1 MLEERII
8 SSSETLED
16 VKIQK
21 NLRPK
26 RFSDYIGQDKVK
38 TKLKVYVEA
47 ARVRGEALD
56 HCLFY
61 GPPGLGKTTL
71 AQIIANELEVN
82 IHITSGPSIE
92 RPGDLVALLTNLQ
105 PYDLLF
111 IDEIHRLNRAV
122 EEVLYSA
129 MEDYVLDIIIG
140 KGPSARSLRMD
151 LPPFT
156 LIGATTRAGSLS
168 SPLRD
173 RFGIIERLQFY
184 SVDELA
190 EIINVNARFLNVPIE
205 PDGARLIASRSRGTP
220 RIANRLLNR
229 VRDFAQV
236 EGQGLIDAQIASY
249 ALDRLEVDAA
259 GMDKLDRDL
268 LMTIM
273 EQYKGGPVG
282 LDTLAASIGEE
293 RVTLE
298 DVCEPFLLQEG
309 FLARTPRGRVATEK
323 AYRHFGLPLP
333 KRLQP
338 DVEESQQIEMFRA
351 DEGGEENDHE
361 DQ

>member
-1 MLEERII
+1 MLEERIV
-8 SSSETLED
+8 SSNEIMED
-16 VKIQK
+16 VTAQRA
-21 NLRPK
+21 LRPK
-26 RFSDYIGQDKVK
+26 RFSDYIGQEQVK
-38 TKLKVYVEA
+38 NKLKVYVEA

-71 AQIIANELEVN
+71 AQIIANELEVS
-82 IHITSGPSIE
+82 IHITSGPSID

-105 PYDLLF
+105 PHDLLF
-111 IDEIHRLNRAV
+111 IDEIHRLNRHV

-184 SVDELA
+184 GIDELKR
-190 EIINVNARFLNVPIE
+190 IIEVNAAYMHVPIE
-205 PDGARLIASRSRGTP
+205 EDGAKLIASRSRGTP

-236 EGQGLIDAQIASY
+236 EGQGQIDESISRY
-249 ALDRLEVDAA
+249 ALDRLEVDKA
-259 GMDKLDRDL
+259 GLDQLDRAL
-268 LMTIM
+268 LLTII

-323 AYRHFGLPLP
+323 AYRHFDMRMPQL
-333 KRLQP
+333 
-338 DVEESQQIEMFRA
+338 
-351 DEGGEENDHE
+351 ENNDAMTE
-361 DQ
+361 ID

>member
-1 MLEERII
+1 MLEERIV
-8 SSSETLED
+8 SSNEIMED
-16 VKIQK
+16 VTAQRA
-21 NLRPK
+21 LRPK
-26 RFSDYIGQDKVK
+26 RFSDYIGQEQVK
-38 TKLKVYVEA
+38 NKLKVYVEA

-71 AQIIANELEVN
+71 AQIIANELEVS
-82 IHITSGPSIE
+82 IHITSGPSID

-105 PYDLLF
+105 PHDLLF
-111 IDEIHRLNRAV
+111 IDEIHRLNRHV

-184 SVDELA
+184 CIDELKR
-190 EIINVNARFLNVPIE
+190 IIEVNAAYMHVPIE
-205 PDGARLIASRSRGTP
+205 EDGARLIASRSRGTP

-236 EGQGLIDAQIASY
+236 EGQGRIDESISRY
-249 ALDRLEVDAA
+249 ALDRLEVDKA
-259 GMDKLDRDL
+259 GLDQLDRAL
-268 LMTIM
+268 LLTII

-323 AYRHFGLPLP
+323 AYHHFDMRMPQL
-333 KRLQP
+333 
-338 DVEESQQIEMFRA
+338 
-351 DEGGEENDHE
+351 ENNDAMTE
-361 DQ
+361 ID

>member
-1 MLEERII
+1 MLEERIV
-8 SSSETLED
+8 SSNEIMED
-16 VKIQK
+16 VTAQRA
-21 NLRPK
+21 LRPK
-26 RFSDYIGQDKVK
+26 RFSDYIGQEQVK
-38 TKLKVYVEA
+38 NKLKVYVEA

-71 AQIIANELEVN
+71 AQIIANELEVS
-82 IHITSGPSIE
+82 IHITSGPSID

-105 PYDLLF
+105 PHDLLF
-111 IDEIHRLNRAV
+111 IDEIHRLNRHF

-184 SVDELA
+184 GIDELKC
-190 EIINVNARFLNVPIE
+190 IIEVNAAYMHVPIE
-205 PDGARLIASRSRGTP
+205 EDGARLIASRSRGTP

-236 EGQGLIDAQIASY
+236 EGQGQIDESISRY
-249 ALDRLEVDAA
+249 ALDRLEVDKA
-259 GMDKLDRDL
+259 GLDQLDRAL
-268 LMTIM
+268 LLTII

-323 AYRHFGLPLP
+323 AYRHFDMRMPQL
-333 KRLQP
+333 
-338 DVEESQQIEMFRA
+338 
-351 DEGGEENDHE
+351 ENNDAMTE
-361 DQ
+361 ID

>member
-1 MLEERII
+1 MLEERIV
-8 SSSETLED
+8 SSNEIMED
-16 VKIQK
+16 VTAQRA
-21 NLRPK
+21 LRPK
-26 RFSDYIGQDKVK
+26 RFSDYIGQEQVK
-38 TKLKVYVEA
+38 NKLKVYVEA

-71 AQIIANELEVN
+71 AQIIANELEVS
-82 IHITSGPSIE
+82 IHITSGPSID

-105 PYDLLF
+105 PHDLLF
-111 IDEIHRLNRAV
+111 IDEIHRLNRHV

-184 SVDELA
+184 GIDELKR
-190 EIINVNARFLNVPIE
+190 IIEVNAAYMHVPIE
-205 PDGARLIASRSRGTP
+205 EDGARLIASRSRGTP

-236 EGQGLIDAQIASY
+236 EGQGRIDETISRY
-249 ALDRLEVDAA
+249 ALDRLEVDKA
-259 GMDKLDRDL
+259 GLDQLDRAL
-268 LMTIM
+268 LLTII

-323 AYRHFGLPLP
+323 AYRHFDMRMPQL
-333 KRLQP
+333 
-338 DVEESQQIEMFRA
+338 
-351 DEGGEENDHE
+351 ENNDAMTE
-361 DQ
+361 ID

>member
-1 MLEERII
+1 MLEERIV
-8 SSSETLED
+8 SSSEIIED
-16 VKIQK
+16 ATVQRV
-21 NLRPK
+21 LRPK
-26 RFSDYIGQDKVK
+26 RFSDYIGQERVK
-38 TKLKVYVEA
+38 NKLKVYVEA
-47 ARVRGEALD
+47 ARVRGDALD

-71 AQIIANELEVN
+71 AQIIANELEVS
-82 IHITSGPSIE
+82 IHITSGPSID

-105 PYDLLF
+105 PHDLLF
-111 IDEIHRLNRAV
+111 IDEIHRLNRHV

-184 SVDELA
+184 TIDEL
-190 EIINVNARFLNVPIE
+190 ERIIEVNAGHMHVPVDSE
-205 PDGARLIASRSRGTP
+205 GARLIASRSRGTP

-236 EGQGLIDAQIASY
+236 EGKGRIDREISQY
-249 ALDRLEVDAA
+249 ALDRLEVDKA
-259 GMDKLDRDL
+259 GMDQLDRAL
-268 LMTIM
+268 LLTIID
-273 EQYKGGPVG
+273 QYKGGPVG

-323 AYRHFGLPLP
+323 AYLHFN
-333 KRLQP
+333 KRMPQLEN
-338 DVEESQQIEMFRA
+338 EEISA
-351 DEGGEENDHE
+351 DTE
-361 DQ
+361 

>member
-8 SSSETLED
+8 SPSESIED

-26 RFSDYIGQDKVK
+26 RFSDYIGQEKVK

-92 RPGDLVALLTNLQ
+92 RAGDLVALLTNIQ

-184 SVDELA
+184 STDELA
-190 EIINVNARFLNVPIE
+190 QIIDINARHLDVPIE
-205 PDGARLIASRSRGTP
+205 SDGARLIASRSRGTP
-220 RIANRLLNR
+220 AYRQPPTQPR
-229 VRDFAQV
+229 
-236 EGQGLIDAQIASY
+236 
-249 ALDRLEVDAA
+249 
-259 GMDKLDRDL
+259 
-268 LMTIM
+268 
-273 EQYKGGPVG
+273 
-282 LDTLAASIGEE
+282 
-293 RVTLE
+293 
-298 DVCEPFLLQEG
+298 
-309 FLARTPRGRVATEK
+309 ARFCSGRRRGRHQC
-323 AYRHFGLPLP
+323 R
-333 KRLQP
+333 
-338 DVEESQQIEMFRA
+338 DRA
-351 DEGGEENDHE
+351 LRP
-361 DQ
+361 

>member
-8 SSSETLED
+8 SSNEIIED
-16 VKIQK
+16 LKIQK

-26 RFSDYIGQDKVK
+26 RFEDYIGQSQVK

-184 SVDELA
+184 SVEDLTQ
-190 EIINVNARFLNVPIE
+190 IITINARHLEIPIE
-205 PDGARLIASRSRGTP
+205 QDGARSIASRSRGTP

-236 EGQGLIDAQIASY
+236 EGQGVIDFSIAGY
-249 ALDRLEVDAA
+249 ALDKLEVDEA
-259 GMDKLDRDL
+259 GLDKLDRDL
-268 LMTIM
+268 LFTIM

-298 DVCEPFLLQEG
+298 DVCEPYLLQEG

-323 AYRHFGLPLP
+323 AYQHFGLPMP
-333 KRLQP
+333 KKMI
-338 DVEESQQIEMFRA
+338 EASQQIEMFTPEDGGDSKT
-351 DEGGEENDHE
+351 DEDK
-361 DQ
+361 

>member
-8 SSSETLED
+8 SPSESIED

-26 RFSDYIGQDKVK
+26 RFSDYIGQEKVK

-92 RPGDLVALLTNLQ
+92 RAGDLVALLTNIQ

-184 SVDELA
+184 STDELA
-190 EIINVNARFLNVPIE
+190 QIVDINARYLDVPIE
-205 PDGARLIASRSRGTP
+205 ADGARLIASRSRGTP

-236 EGQGLIDAQIASY
+236 EGEGVINAEIARY
-249 ALDRLEVDAA
+249 ALDRLEVDEA
-259 GMDKLDRDL
+259 GLDKLDRDL
-268 LMTIM
+268 LMTII

-298 DVCEPFLLQEG
+298 DVCEPYLLQEG

-323 AYRHFGLPLP
+323 AYNHFDLPMP
-333 KRLQP
+333 KRMQEQNQQETLFIN
-338 DVEESQQIEMFRA
+338 EE
-351 DEGGEENDHE
+351 GEETTINE
-361 DQ
+361 DK

>member
-1 MLEERII
+1 MLEERIV
-8 SSSETLED
+8 SSNEIMED
-16 VKIQK
+16 VTAQRA
-21 NLRPK
+21 LRPK
-26 RFSDYIGQDKVK
+26 RFSDYIGQEQVK
-38 TKLKVYVEA
+38 NKLKVYVEA

-71 AQIIANELEVN
+71 AQIIANELEVS
-82 IHITSGPSIE
+82 IHITSGPSID

-105 PYDLLF
+105 PHDLLF
-111 IDEIHRLNRAV
+111 IDEIHRLNRHI

-184 SVDELA
+184 GIDELKR
-190 EIINVNARFLNVPIE
+190 IIEVNAAYMHVPIE
-205 PDGARLIASRSRGTP
+205 EDGARLIASRSRGTP

-236 EGQGLIDAQIASY
+236 EGQGQIDESISRY
-249 ALDRLEVDAA
+249 ALDRLEVDKA
-259 GMDKLDRDL
+259 GLDQLDRAL
-268 LMTIM
+268 LLTII

-323 AYRHFGLPLP
+323 AYRHFDMRMPQL
-333 KRLQP
+333 
-338 DVEESQQIEMFRA
+338 
-351 DEGGEENDHE
+351 ENNDAMTE
-361 DQ
+361 ID

>member
-8 SSSETLED
+8 SPSESIED

-26 RFSDYIGQDKVK
+26 RFSDYIGQEKVK

-92 RPGDLVALLTNLQ
+92 RAGDLVALLTNIQ

-173 RFGIIERLQFY
+173 RFGIIERLQF
-184 SVDELA
+184 
-190 EIINVNARFLNVPIE
+190 
-205 PDGARLIASRSRGTP
+205 
-220 RIANRLLNR
+220 
-229 VRDFAQV
+229 
-236 EGQGLIDAQIASY
+236 
-249 ALDRLEVDAA
+249 
-259 GMDKLDRDL
+259 
-268 LMTIM
+268 
-273 EQYKGGPVG
+273 
-282 LDTLAASIGEE
+282 
-293 RVTLE
+293 
-298 DVCEPFLLQEG
+298 
-309 FLARTPRGRVATEK
+309 
-323 AYRHFGLPLP
+323 
-333 KRLQP
+333 
-338 DVEESQQIEMFRA
+338 
-351 DEGGEENDHE
+351 
-361 DQ
+361 

>member
-1 MLEERII
+1 MLEERIV
-8 SSSETLED
+8 SSNEIMED
-16 VKIQK
+16 VTAQRA
-21 NLRPK
+21 LRPK
-26 RFSDYIGQDKVK
+26 RFSDYIGQEQVK
-38 TKLKVYVEA
+38 NKLKVYVEA

-71 AQIIANELEVN
+71 AQIIANELEVS
-82 IHITSGPSIE
+82 IHITSGPSID

-105 PYDLLF
+105 PHDLLF
-111 IDEIHRLNRAV
+111 IDEIHRLNRHV

-184 SVDELA
+184 GIDELKR
-190 EIINVNARFLNVPIE
+190 IIEVNAAYMHVPIE
-205 PDGARLIASRSRGTP
+205 ENGARLIASRSRGTP

-236 EGQGLIDAQIASY
+236 EGQGQIDESISRY
-249 ALDRLEVDAA
+249 ALDRLEVDKA
-259 GMDKLDRDL
+259 GLDQLDRAL
-268 LMTIM
+268 LLTII

-323 AYRHFGLPLP
+323 AYRHFDMRMPQL
-333 KRLQP
+333 
-338 DVEESQQIEMFRA
+338 
-351 DEGGEENDHE
+351 ENNDAMTE
-361 DQ
+361 ID

>member
-8 SSSETLED
+8 SPSESIED

-26 RFSDYIGQDKVK
+26 RFSDYIGQEKVK

-92 RPGDLVALLTNLQ
+92 RAGDLVALLTNIQ

-184 SVDELA
+184 STDELA
-190 EIINVNARFLNVPIE
+190 QIIDINARYLDVPIE
-205 PDGARLIASRSRGTP
+205 ADGARLIASRSRGTP

-236 EGQGLIDAQIASY
+236 EGEGVINAEIARY
-249 ALDRLEVDAA
+249 ALDRLEVDEA
-259 GMDKLDRDL
+259 GLDKLDRDL

-298 DVCEPFLLQEG
+298 DVCEPYLLQEG

-323 AYRHFGLPLP
+323 AYNHFGLSMP
-333 KRLQP
+333 KRMQEQNQQETLFIN
-338 DVEESQQIEMFRA
+338 EE
-351 DEGGEENDHE
+351 GEETTINE
-361 DQ
+361 DK

>member
-8 SSSETLED
+8 SPSESIED

-26 RFSDYIGQDKVK
+26 RFSDYIGQEKVK

-92 RPGDLVALLTNLQ
+92 RAGDLVALLTNIQ

-184 SVDELA
+184 STDELA
-190 EIINVNARFLNVPIE
+190 QIIDINARHLDVPIE
-205 PDGARLIASRSRGTP
+205 SDGVRLIASRSRGTP

-236 EGQGLIDAQIASY
+236 EGEGVINAEIARY
-249 ALDRLEVDAA
+249 ALDRLEVDEA
-259 GMDKLDRDL
+259 GLDKLDRDL
-268 LMTIM
+268 LLTIM

-298 DVCEPFLLQEG
+298 DVCEPYLLQEG

-323 AYRHFGLPLP
+323 AYNHFGLLMP
-333 KRLQP
+333 KRMQEQNQQETLFIN
-338 DVEESQQIEMFRA
+338 EE
-351 DEGGEENDHE
+351 GEETTINE
-361 DQ
+361 DK

>member
-1 MLEERII
+1 MLEERIV
-8 SSSETLED
+8 SSNEIMED
-16 VKIQK
+16 VTAQRA
-21 NLRPK
+21 LRPK
-26 RFSDYIGQDKVK
+26 RFSDYIGQEQVK
-38 TKLKVYVEA
+38 NKLKVYVEA

-71 AQIIANELEVN
+71 AQIIANELEVS
-82 IHITSGPSIE
+82 IHITSGPSID

-105 PYDLLF
+105 PHDLLF
-111 IDEIHRLNRAV
+111 IDEIHRLNRHV

-184 SVDELA
+184 GIDELKR
-190 EIINVNARFLNVPIE
+190 IIEVNAAYMHVPIE
-205 PDGARLIASRSRGTP
+205 EDGARLIASCSRGTP

-236 EGQGLIDAQIASY
+236 EGQGQIDESISRY
-249 ALDRLEVDAA
+249 ALDRLEVDKA
-259 GMDKLDRDL
+259 GLDQLDRAL
-268 LMTIM
+268 LLTII

-323 AYRHFGLPLP
+323 AYRHFDMRMPQL
-333 KRLQP
+333 
-338 DVEESQQIEMFRA
+338 
-351 DEGGEENDHE
+351 ENNDAMTE
-361 DQ
+361 ID

>member
-1 MLEERII
+1 MLEERIV
-8 SSSETLED
+8 SSNEIMED
-16 VKIQK
+16 VTAQRA
-21 NLRPK
+21 LRPK
-26 RFSDYIGQDKVK
+26 RFSDYIGQEQVK
-38 TKLKVYVEA
+38 NKLKVYVEA

-71 AQIIANELEVN
+71 AQIIANELEVS
-82 IHITSGPSIE
+82 IHITSGPSID

-105 PYDLLF
+105 PHDLLF
-111 IDEIHRLNRAV
+111 IDEIHRLNRHV

-184 SVDELA
+184 GIDELKR
-190 EIINVNARFLNVPIE
+190 IIEVNAAYMHVPIE
-205 PDGARLIASRSRGTP
+205 EDGARLIASRSRGTP

-236 EGQGLIDAQIASY
+236 EGQGRIDETISRY
-249 ALDRLEVDAA
+249 ALDRLEVDKA
-259 GMDKLDRDL
+259 GLDQLDRAL
-268 LMTIM
+268 LLTII

-323 AYRHFGLPLP
+323 AYRHFDMRMPQL
-333 KRLQP
+333 
-338 DVEESQQIEMFRA
+338 
-351 DEGGEENDHE
+351 ENNDAMT
-361 DQ
+361 DID

>member
-1 MLEERII
+1 MLEERIV
-8 SSSETLED
+8 SSNEIIED
-16 VKIQK
+16 VTAQRA
-21 NLRPK
+21 LRPK
-26 RFSDYIGQDKVK
+26 RFSDYIGQEQVK
-38 TKLKVYVEA
+38 NKLKVYVEA

-71 AQIIANELEVN
+71 AQIIANELEVS
-82 IHITSGPSIE
+82 IHITSGPSID

-105 PYDLLF
+105 PHDLLF
-111 IDEIHRLNRAV
+111 IDEIHRLNRHV

-184 SVDELA
+184 GIDELKR
-190 EIINVNARFLNVPIE
+190 IIEVNAAYMHVPIE
-205 PDGARLIASRSRGTP
+205 EDGARLIASRSRGTP

-236 EGQGLIDAQIASY
+236 EGQGQIDESISRY
-249 ALDRLEVDAA
+249 ALDRLEVDKA
-259 GMDKLDRDL
+259 GLDQLDRAL
-268 LMTIM
+268 LLTII

-323 AYRHFGLPLP
+323 AYRHFDMRMPQL
-333 KRLQP
+333 
-338 DVEESQQIEMFRA
+338 
-351 DEGGEENDHE
+351 ENNDAMTE
-361 DQ
+361 ID

>member
-8 SSSETLED
+8 SPSESIED

-26 RFSDYIGQDKVK
+26 RFSDYIGQEKVK

-92 RPGDLVALLTNLQ
+92 RAGDLVALLTNIQ

-184 SVDELA
+184 STDELA
-190 EIINVNARFLNVPIE
+190 QIIDINARHLDVPIE
-205 PDGARLIASRSRGTP
+205 SDGARLIASRSRGTP

-236 EGQGLIDAQIASY
+236 EGEGVINAEIARY
-249 ALDRLEVDAA
+249 ALDRLEVDEA
-259 GMDKLDRDL
+259 GLDKLDRDL
-268 LMTIM
+268 LMTII

-298 DVCEPFLLQEG
+298 DVCEPYLLQEG

-323 AYRHFGLPLP
+323 AYNHFDLPMPIRMQEQNQQETLFIN
-333 KRLQP
+333 
-338 DVEESQQIEMFRA
+338 EE
-351 DEGGEENDHE
+351 GEETTINE
-361 DQ
+361 DK

>member
-8 SSSETLED
+8 SSNETIED
-16 VKIQK
+16 ARVQK
-21 NLRPK
+21 NMRPK
-26 RFSDYIGQDKVK
+26 RFSDYIGQTKVK
-38 TKLKVYVEA
+38 TKLKIYVEA

-82 IHITSGPSIE
+82 IHVTSGPSIE

-111 IDEIHRLNRAV
+111 IDEIHRLDRSV

-173 RFGIIERLQFY
+173 RFGIVERLQFY
-184 SVDELA
+184 SVDELS
-190 EIINVNARFLNVPIE
+190 EIVGINARFMNVPIE
-205 PDGARLIASRSRGTP
+205 DDGARMIASRSRGTP

-236 EGQGLIDAQIASY
+236 EGNGIIDAEIARY
-249 ALDRLEVDAA
+249 ALDRLEVDDA

-323 AYRHFGLPLP
+323 AYRHFGMPMP
-333 KRLQP
+333 KHM
-338 DVEESQQIEMFRA
+338 VEDNQRQDLFN
-351 DEGGEENDHE
+351 DEQGGEDKTDEN
-361 DQ
+361 Q

>member
-1 MLEERII
+1 MLEERIV
-8 SSSETLED
+8 SSNEIMED
-16 VKIQK
+16 VTAQRA
-21 NLRPK
+21 LRPK
-26 RFSDYIGQDKVK
+26 RFSDYIGQEQVK
-38 TKLKVYVEA
+38 NKLKVYVEA

-71 AQIIANELEVN
+71 AQIIANELEVS
-82 IHITSGPSIE
+82 IHITSGPSID

-105 PYDLLF
+105 PHDLLF
-111 IDEIHRLNRAV
+111 IDEIHRLNRHV

-184 SVDELA
+184 GIDELKR
-190 EIINVNARFLNVPIE
+190 IIEVNAAYMHVPIE
-205 PDGARLIASRSRGTP
+205 EDGARLIASRSRGTP

-236 EGQGLIDAQIASY
+236 EGQGQIEESISRY
-249 ALDRLEVDAA
+249 ALDRLEVDKA
-259 GMDKLDRDL
+259 GLDQLDRAL
-268 LMTIM
+268 LLTII

-323 AYRHFGLPLP
+323 AYRHFDMRMPQL
-333 KRLQP
+333 
-338 DVEESQQIEMFRA
+338 
-351 DEGGEENDHE
+351 ENNDAMTE
-361 DQ
+361 ID

>member
-8 SSSETLED
+8 SPSESIED

-26 RFSDYIGQDKVK
+26 RFSDYIGQEKVK

-92 RPGDLVALLTNLQ
+92 RAGDLVALLTNIQ

-129 MEDYVLDIIIG
+129 MRTMSSISS
-140 KGPSARSLRMD
+140 SAKD
-151 LPPFT
+151 QV
-156 LIGATTRAGSLS
+156 RA
-168 SPLRD
+168 
-173 RFGIIERLQFY
+173 
-184 SVDELA
+184 A
-190 EIINVNARFLNVPIE
+190 CA
-205 PDGARLIASRSRGTP
+205 
-220 RIANRLLNR
+220 
-229 VRDFAQV
+229 
-236 EGQGLIDAQIASY
+236 
-249 ALDRLEVDAA
+249 
-259 GMDKLDRDL
+259 
-268 LMTIM
+268 
-273 EQYKGGPVG
+273 
-282 LDTLAASIGEE
+282 
-293 RVTLE
+293 
-298 DVCEPFLLQEG
+298 
-309 FLARTPRGRVATEK
+309 
-323 AYRHFGLPLP
+323 
-333 KRLQP
+333 
-338 DVEESQQIEMFRA
+338 
-351 DEGGEENDHE
+351 
-361 DQ
+361 

>member
-8 SSSETLED
+8 SPSESIED

-26 RFSDYIGQDKVK
+26 RFSDYIGQEKVK

-92 RPGDLVALLTNLQ
+92 RAGDLVALLTNIQ

-184 SVDELA
+184 STDELA
-190 EIINVNARFLNVPIE
+190 QIIVINARHLDVPIE
-205 PDGARLIASRSRGTP
+205 SDGARLIASRSRGTP

-236 EGQGLIDAQIASY
+236 EGEGVINAEIARY
-249 ALDRLEVDAA
+249 ALDRLEVDEA
-259 GMDKLDRDL
+259 GLDKLDRDL

-298 DVCEPFLLQEG
+298 DVCEPYLLQEG

-323 AYRHFGLPLP
+323 AYNHFGLSMP
-333 KRLQP
+333 KRMQEQNQQETLFIN
-338 DVEESQQIEMFRA
+338 EE
-351 DEGGEENDHE
+351 GEETTINE
-361 DQ
+361 DK

>member
-8 SSSETLED
+8 SSHETIED
-16 VKIQK
+16 ARVQK
-21 NLRPK
+21 NMRPK
-26 RFSDYIGQDKVK
+26 RFSDYIGQTKVK
-38 TKLKVYVEA
+38 TKLKIYVEA

-82 IHITSGPSIE
+82 IHVTSGPSIE

-111 IDEIHRLNRAV
+111 IDEIHRLDRSV

-173 RFGIIERLQFY
+173 RFGIVERLQFY
-184 SVDELA
+184 SVDELS
-190 EIINVNARFLNVPIE
+190 EIVGINARFMNVPIE
-205 PDGARLIASRSRGTP
+205 DDGARMIASRSRGTP

-236 EGQGLIDAQIASY
+236 EGNGIIDAEIARY
-249 ALDRLEVDAA
+249 ALDRLEVDDA

-323 AYRHFGLPLP
+323 AYRHFGMPMP
-333 KRLQP
+333 KHM
-338 DVEESQQIEMFRA
+338 VEDNQQQDLFNNEQ
-351 DEGGEENDHE
+351 GGEDKTDEN
-361 DQ
+361 Q

>member
-8 SSSETLED
+8 SSNETIED
-16 VKIQK
+16 ARVQK
-21 NLRPK
+21 NMRPK
-26 RFSDYIGQDKVK
+26 RFSDYIGQTKVK
-38 TKLKVYVEA
+38 TKLKIYVEA

-82 IHITSGPSIE
+82 IHVTSGPSIE

-111 IDEIHRLNRAV
+111 IDEIHRLDRSV

-173 RFGIIERLQFY
+173 RFGIVERLQFY
-184 SVDELA
+184 SVDELS
-190 EIINVNARFLNVPIE
+190 EIVGINARFMNVPIE
-205 PDGARLIASRSRGTP
+205 DDGARMIASRSRGTP

-236 EGQGLIDAQIASY
+236 EGNGIIDAEIARY
-249 ALDRLEVDAA
+249 ALDRLEVDDA

-323 AYRHFGLPLP
+323 AYRHFGMPMP
-333 KRLQP
+333 KHM
-338 DVEESQQIEMFRA
+338 VEDNQQQDLFNNEQ
-351 DEGGEENDHE
+351 GGEDKTDEN
-361 DQ
+361 Q

>member
-1 MLEERII
+1 MLEERIV
-8 SSSETLED
+8 SSNEIIED
-16 VKIQK
+16 AAVQRV
-21 NLRPK
+21 LRPK
-26 RFSDYIGQDKVK
+26 RFSDYIGQEHVK
-38 TKLKVYVEA
+38 NKLKVYVEA

-71 AQIIANELEVN
+71 AQIIANELEVS
-82 IHITSGPSIE
+82 IHITSGPSID

-105 PYDLLF
+105 PHDLLF
-111 IDEIHRLNRAV
+111 IDEIHRLNRHV

-184 SVDELA
+184 TIDEL
-190 EIINVNARFLNVPIE
+190 EQIIAVNAGHMHVPIE
-205 PDGARLIASRSRGTP
+205 SDGARLIASRSRGTP

-236 EGQGLIDAQIASY
+236 EGQGRIDRAISQY
-249 ALDRLEVDAA
+249 ALDRLEVDKA
-259 GMDKLDRDL
+259 GMDQLDRAL
-268 LMTIM
+268 LMTII

-323 AYRHFGLPLP
+323 AYKHFNMRMPQL
-333 KRLQP
+333 
-338 DVEESQQIEMFRA
+338 
-351 DEGGEENDHE
+351 ENDASAADSE
-361 DQ
+361 

>member
-1 MLEERII
+1 MLEERIV
-8 SSSETLED
+8 SSNEIIED
-16 VKIQK
+16 AAVQRV
-21 NLRPK
+21 LRPK
-26 RFSDYIGQDKVK
+26 RFSDYIGQEHVK
-38 TKLKVYVEA
+38 NKLKVYVEA

-71 AQIIANELEVN
+71 AQIIANELEVS
-82 IHITSGPSIE
+82 IHITSGPSID

-105 PYDLLF
+105 PHDLLF
-111 IDEIHRLNRAV
+111 IDEIHRLNRHV

-184 SVDELA
+184 TIDEL
-190 EIINVNARFLNVPIE
+190 EQIIAVNAGHMHVPIE
-205 PDGARLIASRSRGTP
+205 SDGARLIASRSRGTP

-236 EGQGLIDAQIASY
+236 EGQGRIDRAISQY
-249 ALDRLEVDAA
+249 ALDRLEVDKA
-259 GMDKLDRDL
+259 GMDQLDRAL
-268 LMTIM
+268 LLTII

-323 AYRHFGLPLP
+323 AYKHFNMRMPQL
-333 KRLQP
+333 
-338 DVEESQQIEMFRA
+338 
-351 DEGGEENDHE
+351 ENDASAADSE
-361 DQ
+361 

>member
-1 MLEERII
+1 M
-8 SSSETLED
+8 
-16 VKIQK
+16 
-21 NLRPK
+21 
-26 RFSDYIGQDKVK
+26 
-38 TKLKVYVEA
+38 EA

-71 AQIIANELEVN
+71 AQIIANELEVS
-82 IHITSGPSIE
+82 IHITSGPSID

-105 PYDLLF
+105 PHDLLF
-111 IDEIHRLNRAV
+111 IDEIHRLNRHV

-184 SVDELA
+184 GIDELKR
-190 EIINVNARFLNVPIE
+190 IIEVNAAYMHVPIE
-205 PDGARLIASRSRGTP
+205 EDGARLIASRSRGTP

-236 EGQGLIDAQIASY
+236 EGQGQIDESISRY
-249 ALDRLEVDAA
+249 ALDRLEVDKA
-259 GMDKLDRDL
+259 GLDQLDRAL
-268 LMTIM
+268 LLTII

-323 AYRHFGLPLP
+323 AYRHFDMRMPQL
-333 KRLQP
+333 
-338 DVEESQQIEMFRA
+338 
-351 DEGGEENDHE
+351 ENNDAMTE
-361 DQ
+361 ID

>member
-8 SSSETLED
+8 SPSESIED

-26 RFSDYIGQDKVK
+26 RFSDYIGQEKVK

-92 RPGDLVALLTNLQ
+92 RAGDLVALLTNIQ

-184 SVDELA
+184 STDELA
-190 EIINVNARFLNVPIE
+190 QIIDINARYLDVPIE
-205 PDGARLIASRSRGTP
+205 ADGARLIASRSRGTP

-236 EGQGLIDAQIASY
+236 EGEGVINAEIARY
-249 ALDRLEVDAA
+249 ALDRLEVDEA
-259 GMDKLDRDL
+259 GLDKLDRDL
-268 LMTIM
+268 LMTII

-298 DVCEPFLLQEG
+298 DVCEPYLLQEG

-323 AYRHFGLPLP
+323 AYNHFDLPMP
-333 KRLQP
+333 KRIQEQNQQETLFIN
-338 DVEESQQIEMFRA
+338 EE
-351 DEGGEENDHE
+351 GEETTINE
-361 DQ
+361 DK

>member
-8 SSSETLED
+8 SPSESIED

-26 RFSDYIGQDKVK
+26 RFSDYIGQEKVK

-47 ARVRGEALD
+47 TRVRGEALD

-92 RPGDLVALLTNLQ
+92 RAGDLVALLTNIQ

-184 SVDELA
+184 STDELA
-190 EIINVNARFLNVPIE
+190 QIIDINARYLDVPIE
-205 PDGARLIASRSRGTP
+205 ADGARLIASRSRGTP

-236 EGQGLIDAQIASY
+236 EGEGVINAEIARY
-249 ALDRLEVDAA
+249 ALDRLEVDEA
-259 GMDKLDRDL
+259 GLDKLDRDL
-268 LMTIM
+268 LMTII

-298 DVCEPFLLQEG
+298 DVCEPYLLQEG

-323 AYRHFGLPLP
+323 AYNHFDLPMP
-333 KRLQP
+333 KRMQEQNQQETLFIN
-338 DVEESQQIEMFRA
+338 EE
-351 DEGGEENDHE
+351 GEETTINE
-361 DQ
+361 DK

>member
-8 SSSETLED
+8 SPSESIED

-26 RFSDYIGQDKVK
+26 RFSDYIGQEKVK

-92 RPGDLVALLTNLQ
+92 RAGDLVALLTNIQ

-184 SVDELA
+184 STDELA
-190 EIINVNARFLNVPIE
+190 QIIDINARHLDVPIE
-205 PDGARLIASRSRGTP
+205 CDGARLIASRSRGTP

-236 EGQGLIDAQIASY
+236 EGEGVINAEIARY
-249 ALDRLEVDAA
+249 ALDRLEVDEA
-259 GMDKLDRDL
+259 GLDKLDRDL

-298 DVCEPFLLQEG
+298 DVCEPYLLQEG

-323 AYRHFGLPLP
+323 AYNHFGLPMP
-333 KRLQP
+333 KRMQEQNQQETLFIN
-338 DVEESQQIEMFRA
+338 EE
-351 DEGGEENDHE
+351 GEETTINE
-361 DQ
+361 DK